1 MIKAE
6 NQQPIHSLET
16 YNGIENISRPP
27 IYFSFASRFQN
38 GYINEME
45 HFLDVLEGKKRSLL
59 EYILAGEDITFKFPI
74 SGRSELKIDPK
85 DTLAVSKIAEACHQ
99 SAHTGKIVQL
109 KWEKDELPLHLQ
121 S

>member
-16 YNGIENISRPP
+16 YNGIENINRPP

-45 HFLDVLEGKKRSLL
+45 HFLDVLEGKKKSFV
-59 EYILAGEDITFKFPI
+59 EYIST
-74 SGRSELKIDPK
+74 
-85 DTLAVSKIAEACHQ
+85 Q
-99 SAHTGKIVQL
+99 
-109 KWEKDELPLHLQ
+109 DEVLHLNFQ
-121 S
+121 FQEGAS